1 MNRAA
6 TLERQLSPRT
16 RRIVLTAHI
25 AASVGLLGDVAGFLA
40 IAIRAATTPDP
51 ALEASSY
58 ELLSMF
64 GMVFGIPLTLT
75 SIATGVALGLGTKWG
90 VLRYP
95 WVTTKLVLNVSVLLV
110 GALVLGPSIDEMR
123 TGDGDAGGL
132 LIAGAAYD
140 VVVLTLATTL
150 SVFKPGRAR
159 ARFAGG

>member
-1 MNRAA
+1 VPSAHSVGRSMNRVA

-16 RRIVLTAHI
+16 RRIVLTA
-25 AASVGLLGDVAGFLA
+25 
-40 IAIRAATTPDP
+40 PDP

-110 GALVLGPSIDEMR
+110 
-123 TGDGDAGGL
+123 
-132 LIAGAAYD
+132 
-140 VVVLTLATTL
+140 
-150 SVFKPGRAR
+150 AR
-159 ARFAGG
+159 ARFGGG